1 MSKPTSL
8 MKLEDTVIQS
18 NDFDNLRI
26 PGKNEFYPTDASYVL
41 DDGTVIGKCLRS
53 LFLARAGMQKAA
65 YGVRTL
71 HTFALGHN
79 IEDHTIESH
88 KSAGIFVAREISY
101 TMPVPPIVINGRMDE
116 IVILDGKYV
125 GVEIKSG
132 HGYNFI
138 KQHVTG
144 YKRKPTKNSQPH
156 LIDQTQSSPQP
167 EHLLQAGLYLLY
179 TQEMMPL
186 LNGIKIDEWRLYYR
200 AVDNKVGA
208 EYQIKLEENG
218 GLHKIKLYKLYI
230 SSDESDRFDDY
241 EEIMIKDIYIEPI
254 IDRFKQAYLYINNN
268 IIPRSDYKNTEP
280 CDWQCNY
287 CPYQELCKKLPQ
299 EEVDGSVLNVVK
311 SPLYTFDLQIGG

>member
-1 MSKPTSL
+1 MTKPTSL
-8 MKLEDTVIQS
+8 MKLEDSVIQL

-41 DDGTVIGKCLRS
+41 PDGVVIGKCLRA
-53 LFLARAGMQKAA
+53 LFLARAGMQKAD

-88 KSAGIFVAREISY
+88 KSAGIFVSREVSY

-116 IVILDGKYV
+116 IVILDGKYI

-144 YKRKPTKNSQPH
+144 YKRKPNKNSQPH
-156 LIDQTQSSPQP
+156 LIDQTQSAPQP

-179 TQEMMPL
+179 TETVMPL

-208 EYQIKLEENG
+208 EYQLTLDNNG
-218 GLHKIKLYKLYI
+218 GMHRIKVSKLYI
-230 SSDESDRFDDY
+230 SSDESEKFDDY
-241 EEIMIKDIYIEPI
+241 EEIQIKDIYVENIIE
-254 IDRFKQAYLYINNN
+254 RFKLAYKYITNN
-268 IIPRSDYKNTEP
+268 IIPHSDYGQG
-280 CDWQCNY
+280 DWQCDY

-299 EEVDGSVLNVVK
+299 DDVDGSILNVIK